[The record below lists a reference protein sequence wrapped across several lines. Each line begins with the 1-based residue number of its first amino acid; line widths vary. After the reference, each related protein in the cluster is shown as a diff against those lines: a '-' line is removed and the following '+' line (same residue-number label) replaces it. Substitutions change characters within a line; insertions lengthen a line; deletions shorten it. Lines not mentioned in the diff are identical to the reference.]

1 MNVGLLT
8 LNAQIYNYG
17 GLLQEYA
24 LCKTIEKLGHN
35 AEIINYD
42 VASEWNTFSTK
53 RSIRYISYDKIVR
66 QFGKKLHLES
76 SYASRDLDAKSKR
89 LFDSFREKCMKFSR
103 RYEYSDLNEL
113 RNAYDG
119 FVCGSDQIWNPS
131 YNIPSF
137 FLTFVKDKKKV
148 IYAASVGVSSLSRV
162 EKKVYSELLFDLKY
176 ISVREEEA
184 KKMLAPLTTNP
195 IEQVL
200 DPTMLLDRE
209 EWKRFV
215 KRDTNQKPYLF
226 CYFLGNNKDN
236 TKAARKFA
244 KENDLELIYAPSN
257 ITNSNESMRYLNG
270 IGPIEFLNL
279 IYNADYIL
287 TDSFH
292 ASVFSIVYNKPFRV
306 FGRAI
311 GRKNMNG
318 RITTLLSLIDRAD
331 LLILP
336 ENLDSKCISSSS
348 VYNYS
353 KIDAEKKHSI
363 YWLERALKESGEN
376 RND

>member
-311 GRKNMNG
+311 GRKCFLHG
-318 RITTLLSLIDRAD
+318 S
-331 LLILP
+331 
-336 ENLDSKCISSSS
+336 
-348 VYNYS
+348 
-353 KIDAEKKHSI
+353 
-363 YWLERALKESGEN
+363 
-376 RND
+376 